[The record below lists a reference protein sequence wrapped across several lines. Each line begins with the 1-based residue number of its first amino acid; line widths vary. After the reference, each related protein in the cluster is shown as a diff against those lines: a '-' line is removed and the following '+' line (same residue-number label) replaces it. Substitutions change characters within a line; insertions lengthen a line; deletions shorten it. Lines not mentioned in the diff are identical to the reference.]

1 MKPATITLLKILSY
15 RFICLPLQIVKTF
28 YYNVVYHHRLRVQL
42 QIIICPLFDTMTDN
56 LLEKIYLDDVLAKFS
71 VVGRYHA
78 VSILLVWSAL
88 VGETWSFY
96 NFLFITEEVRYRL
109 VISCR
114 DYKFVIMLI

>member
-1 MKPATITLLKILSY
+1 M
-15 RFICLPLQIVKTF
+15 
-28 YYNVVYHHRLRVQL
+28 QL

-96 NFLFITEEVRYRL
+96 NFLFVTEEVRYRL